1 MKLSKKFIDGM
12 NRYFLKD
19 CDREI
24 VKFLET
30 NDIYHEIRDGMEI
43 FHFCA
48 DQNKTRGIKGIEIQF
63 DRITG
68 EIVAIKAIYNKTFKR
83 EDVALIAES
92 ALEAQYKMIKAG
104 YIE

>member
-30 NDIYHEIRDGMEI
+30 NDIYYEIRDGMEI

-92 ALEAQYKMIKAG
+92 ALKAQYKMIKAG